1 MPKRIALAGLVALAL
16 AGCQCGGERE
26 RAPSSEGSSGET
38 LGSQIAAAGPTGF
51 VEGVVRLAEGA
62 EVPSYPQNPLVV
74 EGRNPI
80 PDECTPPRE
89 ADRTPVVV
97 ADETGG
103 LVNLSIVATG
113 QDESRWPRA
122 HEPVT
127 HEVTIRDCRITPP
140 LLVTTRGDRV
150 RLSNQTDYP
159 FFPELGEGVLQA
171 LLRQEPREIT
181 LDQGGVRT
189 IQCGFAAP
197 CGRMELVTLYHPV
210 HTVTPESGRFR
221 LEVPA
226 NEEVR
231 ITAWHPLFEETSTT
245 TEVEP
250 GQTREVELTI
260 RPAAIRAPQPPPM
273 PGPDGP
279 IELDPDPNVPF

>member
-1 MPKRIALAGLVALAL
+1 MRIALAVLVALAL
-16 AGCQCGGERE
+16 AGCQCAGEGERE
-26 RAPSSEGSSGET
+26 SRRDDPTGGTT
-38 LGSQIAAAGPTGF
+38 LGSQIASAGPTGF

-62 EVPSYPQNPLVV
+62 ELPSYPQNPLVV
-74 EGRNPI
+74 EGRNAI

-97 ADETGG
+97 AEGTGG
-103 LVNLSIVATG
+103 LVNVSIVATG
-113 QDESRWPRA
+113 QDERTWPRA

-127 HEVTIRDCRITPP
+127 HEIHIRDCRIQPP
-140 LLVTTRGDRV
+140 LVVATRGDRV
-150 RLSNQTDYP
+150 RLVNDTEYP

-189 IQCGFAAP
+189 VQCGFAAP
-197 CGRMELVTLYHPV
+197 CGRMELITLYHPV

-226 NEEVR
+226 NQQVR
-231 ITAWHPLFEETSTT
+231 VTAWHPLFQETFAM

-250 GQTREVELTI
+250 GQTREIELTI
-260 RPAAIRAPQPPPM
+260 RPAEVRAPQPPPG
-273 PGPDGP
+273 PGPEGP
-279 IELDPDPNVPF
+279 ADLNPQPNVPF